1 MTETLAEATG
11 KENTEIVDKK
21 VINKE
26 SGVYPNF
33 SAAL

>member
-21 VINKE
+21 VINKD
-26 SGVYPNF
+26 SR
-33 SAAL
+33 